1 MDKTYGSDF
10 DRVGD
15 KVFVPDEL
23 FQADI
28 AIVFGITTWRRPV
41 EKAVALYRSGLAR
54 RLLFTGGFNPRIDAI
69 EAAAMADEAL
79 RLAVPA
85 ADILVEDQ
93 ATNTSENLDFSR
105 RCIEANLGLETINSI
120 LLVAIQ
126 FHMRRV
132 LMTARRALPPSI
144 RLGTAAYPSV
154 FYTEHDWR
162 DSERGRRDVASEVD
176 KIRLYLAP
184 DWTGAE
190 A

>member
-1 MDKTYGSDF
+1 MDETRGSDLE
-10 DRVGD
+10 DIGD
-15 KVFVPDEL
+15 KVFVADDL

-41 EKAVALYRSGLAR
+41 EKAVALYRTGLAR

-69 EAAAMADEAL
+69 EATAMADEAL
-79 RLAVPA
+79 RMAVPA
-85 ADILVEDQ
+85 ADILVEHQ
-93 ATNTSENLDFSR
+93 ATNTSENLAFSR
-105 RCIEANLGLETINSI
+105 RCIDANLGLETIDSI

-162 DSERGRRDVASEVD
+162 QSERGRRDVASEID

-184 DWTGAE
+184 GWTGAE